1 MMQIPIIVVADE
13 GGRFISAIESQRG
26 HVSVVRHVHDM
37 GEMLGI
43 AQSGIARAVLVVTQA
58 HEMTQSLI
66 SSLHQMELSVC
77 IVADTHAPPSLDNVT
92 IVDSLADTQEIVEAI
107 ERSVKILLEETET
120 PQADCPPEQ
129 VRDLTQAPGAQA
141 QIREEAGS
149 ESLPGKLLTV
159 WGPLGA
165 PGTTMLATN
174 LAAAYAEAGYK
185 TCLVDADTYGA
196 SAGAVLGLTD
206 DYSSLAQLC
215 HQAERGPVQERHLK
229 ELVQTVRHKD
239 SYFDIVTGINRADR
253 WAEIRRTSLAKVY
266 ETLLQKYDLVIAD
279 TAFCLEEDEAL
290 SFDSIA
296 PQRNEASLVSL
307 QDSDGI
313 VLVGLAD
320 VVGVPRLIKA
330 YDQLI
335 QTVQPENPQDISIVF
350 NRVRSE
356 AIGPSARL
364 ALDHS
369 WQRFGPA
376 HPIDLVISEDAGT
389 ADKARLSGKTILEV
403 APTSQL
409 AKELHNLQAITR
421 ARLGLKPGPTPD
433 ENGGSSQNVV
443 EKKRLSFRFPSRSR
457 SSS

>member
-26 HVSVVRHVHDM
+26 QVSVVRHVHDM

-58 HEMTQSLI
+58 HEMTQSLV

-77 IVADTHAPPSLDNVT
+77 IVADTHAPPSLDDVT

-107 ERSVKILLEETET
+107 ERSVKILLEQT
-120 PQADCPPEQ
+120 PQADRPPEH
-129 VRDLTQAPGAQA
+129 VRDLTQAPGSQA
-141 QIREEAGS
+141 QITEEAGS

-215 HQAERGPVQERHLK
+215 HHAERGAVTETHLN

-253 WAEIRRTSLAKVY
+253 WAEIRRTSLTKVY
-266 ETLLQKYDLVIAD
+266 ETLLQKYDLVVAD

-296 PQRNEASLVSL
+296 PQRNEATIASL
-307 QDSDGI
+307 QRSDGI

-335 QTVQPENPQDISIVF
+335 QTIQPENPQDISIVF

-356 AIGPSARL
+356 AVGPSARV

-369 WQRFGPA
+369 WQRFGPT

-403 APTSQL
+403 APASQL
-409 AKELHNLQAITR
+409 AMELLNLQEITR
-421 ARLGLKPGPTPD
+421 GSLGLKPGTKPD
-433 ENGGSSQNVV
+433 ENGGSTQNVV